1 MSEIQTVFSGVRVD
15 RCGPMRSD
23 ADAMRRAYHD
33 PDTRFVPIWR
43 QRCLVSADGLALLR
57 LTHIAPLVEA
67 PERCIFLGRDGPRF
81 LFATRIGGTEAPPFV
96 DSGEFAGLRELTA
109 RLPEGDV
116 ALLAYARAMVT
127 WQHNHQ
133 FCGVCG
139 SNNLP
144 REGGFLMECADR
156 ECGHRA
162 FPRLDPAIIVLAS
175 RDSHCLLGRQAIWP
189 EGRFSTIAGFVEPG
203 ESLEDAVR
211 REVYEETNIRIGRC
225 RYLAS
230 QPWPFP
236 AALMLGFHAEAISE
250 EIRLNDGELA
260 DARWLSCEEI
270 RRGAVILPPA
280 ASIAYRLIEAWF
292 DATCGESLSSLGL
305 AGLMMRR
312 RQR

>member
-43 QRCLVSADGLALLR
+43 QRCLVSANGLALLR

-67 PERCIFLGRDGPRF
+67 PERCILLGRDGPRF
-81 LFATRIGGTEAPPFV
+81 LFATRIGGTEAPFV

-139 SNNLP
+139 
-144 REGGFLMECADR
+144 
-156 ECGHRA
+156 
-162 FPRLDPAIIVLAS
+162 DPAIIVLAS

-236 AALMLGFHAEAISE
+236 AALMLGFHAEAISG

-260 DARWLSCEEI
+260 EARWLSCEEI
-270 RRGAVILPPA
+270 GRGAVILPPA

-292 DATCGESLSSLGL
+292 DAACGESLSSLGL
-305 AGLMMRR
+305 AGPMIRR